1 METQNII
8 GQQVQKME
16 QKIGQFS
23 DFENLDQ
30 VEELAAFLTKYKEED
45 GFQSPLLAE
54 AQEEFGKKL
63 KKVCGDKFEKS

>member
-8 GQQVQKME
+8 GQKVQKME
-16 QKIGQFS
+16 EKIGQFS

-30 VEELAAFLTKYKEED
+30 VEELAVFLAKYKEVD

-54 AQEEFGKKL
+54 AQEEF
-63 KKVCGDKFEKS
+63 E